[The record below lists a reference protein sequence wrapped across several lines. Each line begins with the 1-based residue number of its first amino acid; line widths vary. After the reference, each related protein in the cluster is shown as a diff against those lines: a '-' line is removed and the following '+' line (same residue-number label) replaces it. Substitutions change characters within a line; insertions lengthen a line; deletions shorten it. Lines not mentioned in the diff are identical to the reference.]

1 MITLAY
7 AALWCFVFSLP
18 WEILTASSGVNVISR
33 LTGAAALG
41 LTVLSALLTGRLRR
55 WHPFH
60 LAALLFVLWVGCT
73 QLYFFHGAD
82 RLSYKFYTYI
92 QLLLVLWIIW
102 QLAPTRQRMMG
113 LLTAYVGGA
122 YVAALGTIL
131 LSRRAE
137 ALRRFAAGGAD
148 PNDVAM
154 TLALALPMAWYLSM
168 TSQRALV
175 RWACRAYLPIGLVAL
190 TLTGS
195 RGGMIAG
202 LLALTI
208 VPLTMTKLTPGR
220 LVGALASLALA
231 GALAVVYVPD
241 RIVQRLATTGTQ
253 VEDLTLGGRFRI
265 WIAGVHAFVQ
275 KPVAGYGTG
284 GFKGAVAPYGVE
296 QVAHNSYLSV
306 LVEEGLVGFLLYMSM
321 FLAVFLAVTHLRSL
335 DRRFALVLFATLGLA
350 MFPLTWE
357 DRKAVW
363 FVLAALLGLAKSAQG
378 VTGRAVGQ
386 PSTSRV
392 GFVPV
397 SPRVARPRAPI
408 VVPTPNPSGDATA

>member
-33 LTGAAALG
+33 VTGAAALG
-41 LTVLSALLTGRLRR
+41 LALLSSLLTGRLRR
-55 WHPFH
+55 WHAFH
-60 LAALLFVLWVGCT
+60 LGALMFVLWVAFT

-82 RLSYKFYTYI
+82 RLSYKFYTYV
-92 QLLLVLWIIW
+92 QLFMVLWIMW
-102 QLAPTRQRMMG
+102 QLAPTKQRVLG
-113 LLTAYVGGA
+113 LMTAYVGGD

-137 ALRRFAAGGAD
+137 GLRRFAAGGAD

-168 TSQRALV
+168 TSQRSIV
-175 RWACRAYLPIGLVAL
+175 RWACRVYLPIGLVGL

-195 RGGMIAG
+195 RGGMITG

-220 LVGALASLALA
+220 LVGAIASLGLA

-241 RIVQRLATTGTQ
+241 KIVQRLSTTGTQ

-265 WIAGVHAFVQ
+265 WIAGVHAFIQ
-275 KPVAGYGTG
+275 KPVVGYGTG
-284 GFKGAVAPYGVE
+284 GFKAAVAPFGVD

-306 LVEEGLVGFLLYMSM
+306 LVEEGLVGFVLYMSM
-321 FLAVFLAVTHLRSL
+321 FLAVFVAITQLRSL
-335 DRRFALVLFATLGLA
+335 ERRYALVLFATLGLA

-363 FVLAALLGLAKSAQG
+363 FVLAALLGLAKGAG
-378 VTGRAVGQ
+378 AGTGRLVGP
-386 PSTSRV
+386 PSGRRI

-397 SPRVARPRAPI
+397 SPRVARPREPI
-408 VVPTPNPSGDATA
+408 VVPSPDASGDATA